1 MFSAP
6 VEVDNEKK
14 TKVYRAVSGLTTEQI
29 LCQDE
34 DGDTSVY
41 LLSLLS
47 ANFAR
52 NVAEIELKSG
62 SFSGVSLAVLIECC
76 S

>member
-1 MFSAP
+1 MAIVLFEAERCINWVFSAP
-6 VEVDNEKK
+6 AAVDSEKK

-41 LLSLLS
+41 LLTLLS
-47 ANFAR
+47 VNFALH
-52 NVAEIELKSG
+52 VAEI
-62 SFSGVSLAVLIECC
+62 V
-76 S
+76 